1 MRRKLFRHASEPWEG
16 DSVGL
21 KTDLVEL
28 TKQWPKIV
36 LPTPND
42 FQVKCPIEF
51 STQEASETL
60 CLAAAM
66 ETADSQFQSCL
77 DIIGVGPEGWVPAD
91 QYAKAR
97 QREEKLKADT
107 LQEAESEQ
115 ERKQMNE
122 HWIFGDFDETEYL

>member
-1 MRRKLFRHASEPWEG
+1 
-16 DSVGL
+16 
-21 KTDLVEL
+21 
-28 TKQWPKIV
+28 
-36 LPTPND
+36 
-42 FQVKCPIEF
+42 
-51 STQEASETL
+51 
-60 CLAAAM
+60 
-66 ETADSQFQSCL
+66 
-77 DIIGVGPEGWVPAD
+77 VPAD